1 MTDKQ
6 LIRLGHSPDPDD
18 AFMFYGLATGAVD
31 GGPFKFE
38 HTLHDIQSLND
49 WAREGRLEVTAI
61 SVHAYPYVQD
71 KYAIL
76 SSGASMGATE
86 LVEYE
91 YDKGV
96 SPPTDSAQPATPPT
110 VKTTGL
116 TGVHGP
122 LLIAAEP
129 IPLRELTNKTIAIPG
144 TMTSAFLTL
153 QLALGKF
160 DYEVIMFDQIPK
172 AVQDGKVDAGLIIHE
187 GQLTFQKSGLHC
199 LLDLGQWWFE
209 QTALPLPLGCNV
221 IRRDLGDKTMARIS
235 TILRASIEYGLSH
248 RKEAVEY
255 ALQFGRGLDNELA
268 DKFVGMYVNEWTV
281 DYGPVGRRA
290 IAELLKRG
298 SLAELVPSVKE
309 LQYI

>member
-1 MTDKQ
+1 
-6 LIRLGHSPDPDD
+6 
-18 AFMFYGLATGAVD
+18 
-31 GGPFKFE
+31 
-38 HTLHDIQSLND
+38 
-49 WAREGRLEVTAI
+49 
-61 SVHAYPYVQD
+61 
-71 KYAIL
+71 
-76 SSGASMGATE
+76 MGATE

-91 YDKGV
+91 YDKDIT
-96 SPPTDSAQPATPPT
+96 SPTGSSSPTPPT
-110 VKTTGL
+110 VKTAGL

-122 LLIAAEP
+122 LLVAAEP
-129 IPLRELTNKTIAIPG
+129 IPLRELADKTIAIPG

-160 DYEVIMFDQIPK
+160 DYKVIMFDQIPK

-199 LLDLGQWWFE
+199 LLDLGRWWFE

-221 IRRDLGDKTMARIS
+221 IRRDLGDKAMSQIS
-235 TILRASIEYGLSH
+235 TILKASIEYGLSH

-298 SLAELVPSVKE
+298 SLAELVPPVKD
-309 LQYI
+309 LRYV

>member
-1 MTDKQ
+1 MTNKQ

-172 AVQDGKVDAGLIIHE
+172 AVQEGKVDAGLIIHE

-199 LLDLGQWWFE
+199 LLDLGRWWFE